1 MTESVTIKY
10 LYKRAKELGCEDKPL
25 MLHYYCNDD
34 WYNLIDYHV
43 QKNDIIFEDGKLN
56 ITIMEN

>member
-1 MTESVTIKY
+1 MTENVTIEY

-34 WYNLIDYHV
+34 WYNLIDYYV
-43 QKNDIIFEDGKLN
+43 QKDDIIFEDGKLN
-56 ITIMEN
+56 ITIMED